1 MHAPPVFARP
11 LALIRSRALTQPR
24 ALTRPRVLIRPR
36 ALTRPRVLI
45 RPRALSRPLAA
56 TVLLG
61 ATLAGCGKSLP
72 SEGRGHS
79 AGVTTVAGAG
89 ALAASGLA
97 TKNTTRLGGADAIA
111 DAAAVA
117 LAVNPGLTPAT
128 RPAAVVLVNDRDW
141 SAALAASALATAP
154 LGAPLLY
161 AEGDALPAISGEALG
176 ALKPR
181 GSALLGGTQVIELGT
196 TAAPAGYRTRS
207 LTAAARVGEASGTAA
222 GAGGAVATEAALA
235 ARIERL
241 VAVARGGPPRRVI
254 VVGADGP
261 RALAMPAAGLAAET
275 GAPIL
280 AVDATGIPRATR
292 RVLAGLR
299 RPAIYAVGPRA
310 AVSDA
315 VLAKLSRLG
324 TVRRIAAG
332 AGTPTNLAAHPGST
346 VTQPGA
352 SGSGG
357 TSEAV
362 ATAIAVA
369 RYREGAFGWGVEEPG
384 HGLVFAN
391 VARPLDAPAAAPLSA
406 SGDFGPLLLL
416 EDPNGVP
423 AAVVHYLSDIQSSY
437 PEDQP
442 ARGFYNHGWLI
453 GDELAIAATTQATLD
468 AMLEIVPQSSTGAA
482 SEPSSPVEAESP
494 TEPTSAREPSTTTS
508 P

>member
-1 MHAPPVFARP
+1 MSGADAARLTFARP
-11 LALIRSRALTQPR
+11 LTVAL
-24 ALTRPRVLIRPR
+24 
-36 ALTRPRVLI
+36 
-45 RPRALSRPLAA
+45 
-56 TVLLG
+56 LLG
-61 ATLAGCGKSLP
+61 ATLAGCGKSFP
-72 SEGRGHS
+72 GEGRSHN

-97 TKNTTRLGGADAIA
+97 TKNTTRLGGADPIA

-141 SAALAASALATAP
+141 TAALAASALAGTP

-161 AEGDALPAISGEALG
+161 SEGDTLPAISGATLG

-181 GSALLGGTQVIELGT
+181 GSALLEGTQVIQIGT
-196 TAAPAGYRTRS
+196 SAAPVGYRTRS
-207 LTAAARVGEASGTAA
+207 LSAASQAGESGGAAAAAA
-222 GAGGAVATEAALA
+222 GTEAALA
-235 ARIERL
+235 AQIERL
-241 VAVARGGPPRRVI
+241 VALARGGPPRHVI
-254 VVGADGP
+254 VIGADGP

-280 AVDATGIPRATR
+280 PVDATGIPRATH
-292 RVLAGLR
+292 RVLAGLH
-299 RPAIYAVGPRA
+299 RPVIYAVGPPA

-315 VLAKLSRLG
+315 VLGKLSRLG
-324 TVRRIAAG
+324 AVRRIDAG
-332 AGTPTNLAAHPGST
+332 VGTPTSLAAHPGSN
-346 VTQPGA
+346 
-352 SGSGG
+352 GSGG

-369 RYREGAFGWGVEEPG
+369 HYRDGAFGWGVEEPG
-384 HGLVFAN
+384 HGLVFVNA
-391 VARPLDAPAAAPLSA
+391 ARPLDAPAAAPLSA

-416 EDPNGVP
+416 EVPNRVP
-423 AAVVHYLSDIQSSY
+423 AAVAHFLSDIQSSY

-442 ARGFYNHGWLI
+442 TRGFYNHGWLI

-468 AMLEIVPQSSTGAA
+468 AMLEIVPHDSTGV
-482 SEPSSPVEAESP
+482 SPEAGSPAEATRP
-494 TEPTSAREPSTTTS
+494 TEPTSPREPSTTTS